1 MESKY
6 LNYHVP
12 KIKLFYYKDIAE
24 LHYKI
29 LNIFLLL
36 CYNSDYYCFCDKYQV
51 CEKVCHI
58 ERDLC
63 QLCYIFDRLRYIFVM
78 ILYILKTT

>member
-6 LNYHVP
+6 LNSRVLE
-12 KIKLFYYKDIAE
+12 IKLFYYKDIAD

-29 LNIFLLL
+29 LDSFLLI
-36 CYNSDYYCFCDKYQV
+36 CYNSDYYCICDKCQV

-63 QLCYIFDRLRYIFVM
+63 PLCCIFVVLRYIFAKFVEPKS
-78 ILYILKTT
+78 L